1 MLWGVKRQGPSRAGA
16 GGEGVSRHCLQ
27 GPVPP
32 QCMGVPEVLMCEK
45 IGGLNNG
52 IPSRWPSC
60 LRSIPAH
67 AGEPTGLT
75 PDNQRLR
82 VYPRPRG
89 GTSSYYSRSS
99 SCCGLS
105 PPTRGNRRHQAGC
118 WACTRSIPAHAGEP
132 QSDISSRMLA
142 GGGAYR
148 SRMPGAVQFLGP
160 VER

>member
-1 MLWGVKRQGPSRAGA
+1 
-16 GGEGVSRHCLQ
+16 
-27 GPVPP
+27 
-32 QCMGVPEVLMCEK
+32 MCEK

-89 GTSSYYSRSS
+89 GTGGIRQAAGRVP
-99 SCCGLS
+99 GLS
-105 PPTRGNRRHQAGC
+105 PPTRGNPNRTG
-118 WACTRSIPAHAGEP
+118 SI
-132 QSDISSRMLA
+132 RMLA

-148 SRMPGAVQFLGP
+148 SRMPGAVQLLGP
-160 VER
+160 AER